1 MRGIGRVLTGA
12 PRSPAGPGLKP
23 MLDDFLTRAVLAGI
37 GTAILAAP
45 LGCFVVW
52 RRMAYFGETVAY
64 SGLLG
69 VALGLLLGI
78 DLTLGVI
85 VTAIAMA
92 LLLTGFQAQRAIP
105 YDTLLG
111 ILAHSALAAGLIAA
125 AFVGGARL
133 DLMGYL
139 FGDILAVSK
148 ADLAWIWGGAAA
160 VLGAQLWLWR
170 PLLAM
175 TVNEDLASAEGVPV
189 RRTGT
194 AFILLIAVTVALAM
208 KVIGILLI
216 TSLMIFPAA
225 VARPF
230 AKTPEQMAILA
241 GCTAAAAVCAGLFL
255 SLKLDTAAGPS
266 IVLALAALFFFAAVP
281 ILALRGR

>member
-1 MRGIGRVLTGA
+1 
-12 PRSPAGPGLKP
+12 
-23 MLDDFLTRAVLAGI
+23 MLDDFLTRAALAGI

-69 VALGLLLGI
+69 VALGFLLGI

-85 VTAIAMA
+85 STAIAMA
-92 LLLTGFQAQRAIP
+92 LLLSGFQGQRAIP

-111 ILAHSALAAGLIAA
+111 LLAHSALAAGLIAA
-125 AFVGGARL
+125 SYTSGARL

-148 ADLAWIWGGAAA
+148 TDIVWIWGGAAA
-160 VLGAQLWLWR
+160 VLAALLFLWR
-170 PLLAM
+170 PLLAI
-175 TVNEDLASAEGVPV
+175 TVNEDLAAAEGVPV
-189 RRTGT
+189 RLIGI
-194 AFILLIAVTVALAM
+194 AFILLLAVTVALAM

-216 TSLMIFPAA
+216 TSLMIFPTSA
-225 VARPF
+225 ARPF
-230 AKTPEQMAILA
+230 ARTPEQMAVLA
-241 GCTAAAAVCAGLFL
+241 GVAAVVAVLGGLYL

-266 IVLALAALFFFAAVP
+266 IVLALAALFFFVSAPA
-281 ILALRGR
+281 LALGAR

>member
-1 MRGIGRVLTGA
+1 
-12 PRSPAGPGLKP
+12 
-23 MLDDFLTRAVLAGI
+23 MLDDFLVRAALAGV

-69 VALGLLLGI
+69 VALGFLLGI
-78 DLTLGVI
+78 DLTVGVI
-85 VTAIAMA
+85 GTAIAMA
-92 LLLTGFQAQRAIP
+92 LLLTGFEAQRAIP

-111 ILAHSALAAGLIAA
+111 ILAHTSLAAGLIAA
-125 AFVGGARL
+125 SFVGGARL

-148 ADLAWIWGGAAA
+148 ADLGWIWGGAAA
-160 VLGAQLWLWR
+160 VLASLFWLWR

-175 TVNEDLASAEGVPV
+175 TVNEDLAAAEGVAV
-189 RRTGT
+189 RRTGM
-194 AFILLIAVTVALAM
+194 AFILLIAITVALAM
-208 KVIGILLI
+208 KVVGILLI
-216 TSLMIFPAA
+216 TSLMIFPTAA
-225 VARPF
+225 ARPF
-230 AKTPEQMAILA
+230 AKTPETMAVLA
-241 GCTAAAAVCAGLFL
+241 GAGAAVAVCGGLYL

-266 IVLALAALFFFAAVP
+266 IVIALAALFFFVAAP
-281 ILALRGR
+281 ALALRGR

>member
-1 MRGIGRVLTGA
+1 
-12 PRSPAGPGLKP
+12 
-23 MLDDFLTRAVLAGI
+23 MLDDFLIRAALAGV

-69 VALGLLLGI
+69 VALGFLLGI

-85 VTAIAMA
+85 ATSIAMA
-92 LLLTGFQAQRAIP
+92 LLLTGFQNQRAIP

-111 ILAHSALAAGLIAA
+111 ILAHTSLAAGLIAA
-125 AFVGGARL
+125 SFVGGARL

-148 ADLAWIWGGAAA
+148 AGIAWIWGGAAA
-160 VLGAQLWLWR
+160 VLAALFWLWR

-175 TVNEDLASAEGVPV
+175 TVNEDLAAAEGVPV

-208 KVIGILLI
+208 KAIGILLI

-230 AKTPEQMAILA
+230 AKTPEQMAVLA
-241 GCTAAAAVCAGLFL
+241 GVSAAAAVLGGLFL

-266 IVLALAALFFFAAVP
+266 IVLALAVQFFFVAAP
-281 ILALRGR
+281 ALAIRAR